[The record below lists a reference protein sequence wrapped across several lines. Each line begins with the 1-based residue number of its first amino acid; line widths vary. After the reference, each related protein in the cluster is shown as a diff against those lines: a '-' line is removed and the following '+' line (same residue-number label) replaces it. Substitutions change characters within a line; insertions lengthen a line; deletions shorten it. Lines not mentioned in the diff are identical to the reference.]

1 MAIDDGDLRALAGS
15 NVGPVGFTE
24 GDGAVIGTMDGRSTS
39 LAFEAGTIRAE
50 SVLDVDWPQG
60 PAATA
65 GAVDAVLTRTALSR
79 PELVAIKG
87 DPAGTLT
94 TTLWID
100 ASSAVPIDVA
110 NAVKT
115 VVFIADAAR
124 TTVEAFGL
132 FAEDMP
138 STPPPVEEPEVDTA
152 AAAAAPAPEPPA
164 AAAEPEFSAPAEPEF
179 TAPAPAAPNPA
190 APPRVERTPV
200 YVDGS
205 VDVYDIETHA
215 ISWRMEPGQWYQ
227 LVEVQ
232 GEWTHVYDPAD
243 AREGWAPTEDVKSQD
258 G

>member
-1 MAIDDGDLRALAGS
+1 MAIDDGDLRALVGS

-24 GDGAVIGTMDGRSTS
+24 TDGGLIGTMDGRSAS

-50 SVLDVDWPQG
+50 SVLEVEWPQG

-65 GAVDAVLTRTALSR
+65 GAIDAVLTRTALSR

-87 DPAGTLT
+87 DPSGTLT

-100 ASSAVPIDVA
+100 ASSAAPIDVA

-115 VVFIADAAR
+115 VVYIADAAR

-132 FAEDMP
+132 FADDMP
-138 STPPPVEEPEVDTA
+138 STPVDEAEVDTGG
-152 AAAAAPAPEPPA
+152 AAAAPTQEPPA
-164 AAAEPEFSAPAEPEF
+164 AAAEPEFAAP
-179 TAPAPAAPNPA
+179 TPAAPSP
-190 APPRVERTPV
+190 APPPRAERTPV

-215 ISWRMEPGQWYQ
+215 ISWRMEPGRWYQ

>member
-132 FAEDMP
+132 FAEEMP
-138 STPPPVEEPEVDTA
+138 STPPPVDEPEFA
-152 AAAAAPAPEPPA
+152 AAAAAPVPEPPVA
-164 AAAEPEFSAPAEPEF
+164 AAEPEF
-179 TAPAPAAPNPA
+179 TAPAPAAP
-190 APPRVERTPV
+190 PPRVERTPV
-200 YVDGS
+200 YVDES
-205 VDVYDIETHA
+205 VDVYDIETHV